1 MTSTTA
7 LQDLLAPVHG
17 DLEQMNQE
25 LSADLHPRSDELQ
38 PLIAHVSRY
47 RGKQLRPA
55 LVFLAGRVF
64 DGPTP
69 AHFTCAKVVEL
80 IHLATLVH
88 DDILDDAQVRR
99 QSLTVNRLHGNEVPV
114 LLGDYIYALAFQMSL
129 QLEDLTCSRLLSEV
143 TRVICQGEITQSL
156 HRLAADWTEDH
167 YYQVIGDKTA
177 SLYGAAC
184 KLGAHYAEASSEVT
198 NVLWEFGYA
207 LGMAFQIVDDCL
219 DLCGEE
225 AVVGKSL
232 GTDLTTGKLTLPLLY
247 LKNNGADGG
256 RRLVALMTNGSD
268 GTDGNGAESSHADT
282 RGADG
287 RGDGTLLQRLRRE
300 FAVDEAVGWSLAQA
314 RRFVADARE
323 VLGSLPAGSAREA
336 MAQVADYVLRRRF

>member
-1 MTSTTA
+1 
-7 LQDLLAPVHG
+7 
-17 DLEQMNQE
+17 MNQE
-25 LSADLHPRSDELQ
+25 LRTDLHPGSDELR
-38 PLIAHVSRY
+38 PLIDHVSRY

-55 LVFLAGRVF
+55 LVFLAGRLF
-64 DGPTP
+64 DEPLP

-80 IHLATLVH
+80 IHMATLVH

-129 QLEDLTCSRLLSEV
+129 RLQDLTCSRLLSDV

-156 HRLAADWTEDH
+156 HRLAANWTEDH

-184 KLGAHYAEASSEVT
+184 KLGAHYAGADLKVT
-198 NVLWEFGYA
+198 NDLWEFGYR

-247 LKNNGADGG
+247 LKNHGTDDG
-256 RRLVALMTNGSD
+256 RRLVALMTSNNGSNGSGGNGSNGSD
-268 GTDGNGAESSHADT
+268 RSNGRD
-282 RGADG
+282 GADAQA
-287 RGDGTLLQRLRRE
+287 DVNADCDVEHGTLRERLRRE
-300 FAVDEAVGWSLAQA
+300 FAVDEAVSWSLAQA
-314 RRFVADARE
+314 RRFVAGARE
-323 VLGSLPAGSAREA
+323 ALQDLPPSDAREA
-336 MAQVADYVLRRRF
+336 MTRVADYVVDRRF

>member
-1 MTSTTA
+1 
-7 LQDLLAPVHG
+7 
-17 DLEQMNQE
+17 MNQQ
-25 LSADLHPRSDELQ
+25 LRTDLHPGSDELR
-38 PLIAHVSRY
+38 PLIDHVSRY

-55 LVFLAGRVF
+55 LVFLAGRVL
-64 DGPTP
+64 DGPGP

-80 IHLATLVH
+80 IHMATLVH

-167 YYQVIGDKTA
+167 YYRVIGDKTA

-184 KLGAHYAEASSEVT
+184 KLGGHYAGAGAEGT
-198 NVLWEFGYA
+198 NVLWEFGYG

-256 RRLVALMTNGSD
+256 RRLVSLMTNGSD
-268 GTDGNGAESSHADT
+268 GNGADVN
-282 RGADG
+282 
-287 RGDGTLLQRLRRE
+287 GDGTLLQRLRRE

-314 RRFVADARE
+314 RCFVADARE
-323 VLGSLPAGSAREA
+323 ALQALPAGSARET

>member
-17 DLEQMNQE
+17 DLRRMNRE
-25 LSADLHPRSDELQ
+25 MRADLHPRSTELK

-55 LVFLAGRVF
+55 LVFLAGRLF
-64 DGPTP
+64 EAPGP

-80 IHLATLVH
+80 IHMATLVH

-99 QSLTVNRLHGNEVPV
+99 QSFTVNRLHGNEVPV

-129 QLEDLTCSRLLSEV
+129 QLDDMTCSRLLSDV

-156 HRLAADWTEDH
+156 HRLATDWTEDN

-184 KLGAHYAEASSEVT
+184 KLGGHYAGANADVCSA
-198 NVLWEFGYA
+198 LWDFGYR

-219 DLCGEE
+219 DLCGDE

-247 LKNNGADGG
+247 LKNKGADGG
-256 RRLVALMTNGSD
+256 RQLVALMTNGTS
-268 GTDGNGAESSHADT
+268 GNGAEAN
-282 RGADG
+282 
-287 RGDGTLLQRLRRE
+287 GDGTLLERLRRE
-300 FAVDEAVGWSLAQA
+300 FAVDEAVSWSLSKAQ
-314 RRFVADARE
+314 RFVADARQALE
-323 VLGSLPAGSAREA
+323 TLPASSA
-336 MAQVADYVLRRRF
+336 